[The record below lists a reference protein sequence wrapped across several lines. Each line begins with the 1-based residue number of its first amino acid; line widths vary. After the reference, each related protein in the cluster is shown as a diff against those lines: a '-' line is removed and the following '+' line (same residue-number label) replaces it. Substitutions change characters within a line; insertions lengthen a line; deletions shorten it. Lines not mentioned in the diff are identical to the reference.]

1 MNTIQEMYTYAYDN
15 RKESDAAVTITHA
28 KHAAIISLRDISLE
42 GGDNWCL
49 AVCLSPSSGCDL
61 FRAPDKRL
69 ALPKSVFILQIR
81 RSAHVIKDGADL
93 FVADQV
99 GIVRAACLRGNLS

>member
-1 MNTIQEMYTYAYDN
+1 MPC
-15 RKESDAAVTITHA
+15 AA
-28 KHAAIISLRDISLE
+28 SFP
-42 GGDNWCL
+42 
-49 AVCLSPSSGCDL
+49 PSSDGDL

-81 RSAHVIKDGADL
+81 HNAHVIKDGADL

-99 GIVRAACLRGNLS
+99 GIVHAARLPG